1 MASVASHVRV
11 RLFFVCIS
19 TWRFGKFIG
28 GCQTNS
34 SWSGRRDA
42 AKFDVSF
49 CLHNRRRSDNATRPK
64 SANRRKECGAD
75 LRRPWP
81 RAKIATFNWPR
92 RVTARRALDGCLQ
105 PTVASSARPPA
116 DLPMLE
122 QCESLGVW

>member
-64 SANRRKECGAD
+64 SAITGHEPDARVISA
-75 LRRPWP
+75 L
-81 RAKIATFNWPR
+81 IAQSLAEAARTYEQASPMSQSGLDTAT
-92 RVTARRALDGCLQ
+92 VTQRRASELARGVFVS
-105 PTVASSARPPA
+105 PT
-116 DLPMLE
+116 
-122 QCESLGVW
+122 

>member
-49 CLHNRRRSDNATRPK
+49 CLDSV
-64 SANRRKECGAD
+64 
-75 LRRPWP
+75 
-81 RAKIATFNWPR
+81 AKVEN
-92 RVTARRALDGCLQ
+92 
-105 PTVASSARPPA
+105 
-116 DLPMLE
+116 
-122 QCESLGVW
+122 